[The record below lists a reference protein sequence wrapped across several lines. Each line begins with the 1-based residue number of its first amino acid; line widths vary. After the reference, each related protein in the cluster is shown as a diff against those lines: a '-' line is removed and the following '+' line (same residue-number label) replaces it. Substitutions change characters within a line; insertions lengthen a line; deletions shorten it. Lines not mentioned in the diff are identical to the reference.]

1 MFENKTNTQNA
12 DDELIGRQLE
22 VALDNHYKKREAKN
36 VKSNVQKNKNNSQ
49 KKNKEKGV
57 KWCLKQT
64 SKLLLSPKVFIKHF
78 KRWLEIKRRVIRG

>member
-1 MFENKTNTQNA
+1 MFENRANTQNA

-22 VALDNHYKKREAKN
+22 VALDNYYNKRG
-36 VKSNVQKNKNNSQ
+36 VKSIKSNAQKDKNSSQ

-57 KWCLKQT
+57 KWCVKQT

-78 KRWLEIKRRVIRG
+78 KRWLEIKRKVIRG